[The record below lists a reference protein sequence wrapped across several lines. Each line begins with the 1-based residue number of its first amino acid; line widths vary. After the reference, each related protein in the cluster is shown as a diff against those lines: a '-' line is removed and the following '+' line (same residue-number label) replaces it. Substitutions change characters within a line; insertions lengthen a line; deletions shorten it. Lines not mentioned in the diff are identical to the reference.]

1 MLFKKKNTWEEEK
14 KSLVG
19 APKRGIKKMDALVT
33 GLIFWWV
40 VASIYGVKK
49 WLEKKDTPEVKDQL
63 NLFEEPEKKRWFWR
77 RLFSRKK

>member
-1 MLFKKKNTWEEEK
+1 MFFRKNTAWKDEK
-14 KSLVG
+14 QSLVG
-19 APKRGIKKMDALVT
+19 APKRGIKKMDAIVT

-49 WLEKKDTPEVKDQL
+49 WLEKKDTPELTDQL
-63 NLFEEPEKKRWFWR
+63 NLFEEPEKKRWFFR